1 MRGHGDTAA
10 SRFSIMELT
19 DEQKN
24 AVSQWI
30 TDGASI
36 ADVQKRLQDDF
47 EIALTYMEAR
57 FLIDD
62 LDLSLKDSEKTS
74 IHTDLSGAPDAN
86 QPPPAPA
93 ADPTDAIDLEAAGT
107 GSVSVEV
114 DKISRPGMVVSGDVV
129 FSDGVK
135 ATWALDQMGR
145 LALDPGQSGYQPSA
159 EDIEVFQQ
167 ELSKQLQKQGF

>member
-1 MRGHGDTAA
+1 MAFRY
-10 SRFSIMELT
+10 SIMELT
-19 DEQKN
+19 AEQKD

-47 EIALTYMEAR
+47 KVALTYMDAR

-62 LDLSLKDSEKTS
+62 LDLSLIDSEKTS
-74 IHTDLSGAPDAN
+74 IHTDLGGAADAN
-86 QPPPAPA
+86 QPPPPPAPA
-93 ADPTDAIDLEAAGT
+93 AGPTDAIDLEPAGT

-167 ELSKQLQKQGF
+167 ELSKQLQKKGF

>member
-1 MRGHGDTAA
+1 
-10 SRFSIMELT
+10 MELT
-19 DEQKN
+19 AEHKD
-24 AVSQWI
+24 AVSHWI

-36 ADVQKRLQDDF
+36 AEVQKRLKDDF
-47 EIALTYMEAR
+47 KIALTYMEAR

-62 LDLSLKDSEKTS
+62 LDLSLKDSEKAS
-74 IHTDLSGAPDAN
+74 IHTDLGVGVGADAS
-86 QPPPAPA
+86 QPPPSAPA
-93 ADPTDAIDLEAAGT
+93 AGPADVIDLEPAGT

-114 DKISRPGMVVSGDVV
+114 DKITRPGMVVSGDVV

-135 ATWALDQMGR
+135 ATWGLDQMGR

-167 ELSKQLQKQGF
+167 ALSKQLQKQGF

>member
-1 MRGHGDTAA
+1 
-10 SRFSIMELT
+10 MELT
-19 DEQKN
+19 DEQKD
-24 AVSQWI
+24 AVSQWV

-47 EIALTYMEAR
+47 EVALTYMEAR

-74 IHTDLSGAPDAN
+74 IDTDLKGPADAGPP
-86 QPPPAPA
+86 PPPAPA
-93 ADPTDAIDLEAAGT
+93 ASSADPIDLEAAGT

-114 DKISRPGMVVSGDVV
+114 DKISRPGMVVSGNVV

-159 EDIEVFQQ
+159 EDIEAFQQ
-167 ELSKQLQKQGF
+167 ELSKQLQRQGF

>member
-1 MRGHGDTAA
+1 VAFQ
-10 SRFSIMELT
+10 FSIMELT
-19 DEQKN
+19 DEQKD

-47 EIALTYMEAR
+47 EVALTYMEAR

-62 LDLSLKDSEKTS
+62 LDLSLKDSAKTS
-74 IHTDLSGAPDAN
+74 IHTDLSGAADAN
-86 QPPPAPA
+86 QPPPPAPA
-93 ADPTDAIDLEAAGT
+93 AGSTDAIDLEAAGT

-145 LALDPGQSGYQPSA
+145 LALDPGQSGYQPPA